1 MRFAKILLLPMVLL
15 SCTTDD
21 SSSISPITSVIQETE
36 TTSDLKETTAP
47 TSTTIVEPSSTA
59 APVNTLFNFSDSKS
73 LIGWSTQNDT
83 VMGGVSQST
92 ATWDSG
98 QLVFAGDL
106 SLDNNGGFTSLVSPI
121 NMSIGT
127 ALSDGQAIVVT
138 AVGDGKTYLLQ
149 LRLADNTRFIQRF
162 TTQPNELGTYVLP
175 LNEFE
180 AVDWRLSVIPNA
192 EPMDV
197 SKIGQ
202 ISIYLLDKQT
212 GTFRL
217 AISSITFE

>member
-1 MRFAKILLLPMVLL
+1 MRFGQQLALQLTLLGVLASCAL
-15 SCTTDD
+15 SDPSSNVSTTNV
-21 SSSISPITSVIQETE
+21 ITSSPLTP
-36 TTSDLKETTAP
+36 TSPESAP
-47 TSTTIVEPSSTA
+47 TTA
-59 APVNTLFNFSDSKS
+59 APINNLFDFSDSES
-73 LIGWSTQNDT
+73 LVGWSTQNDT

-121 NMSIGT
+121 DMSIGT
-127 ALSDGQAIVVT
+127 ALIDGQAIVVT

-149 LRLADNTRFIQRF
+149 LRLANNTRFIQRF
-162 TTQPNELGTYVLP
+162 TTQPNEVDTYVLP

-217 AISSITFE
+217 AISSITFD

>member
-1 MRFAKILLLPMVLL
+1 MVLL

-21 SSSISPITSVIQETE
+21 SSSISPITSVIQATE
-36 TTSDLKETTAP
+36 TTSDLEESTAP
-47 TSTTIVEPSSTA
+47 TSTTIVEQSSTA
-59 APVNTLFNFSDSKS
+59 ALVNTLFNFSDNES
-73 LIGWSTQNDT
+73 LVGWSTQNDT
-83 VMGGVSQST
+83 VMGGVSRST

-106 SLDNNGGFTSLVSPI
+106 SLDNNGGFTSLISPVD
-121 NMSIGT
+121 MSIGT
-127 ALSDGQAIVVT
+127 ALIDGQAIVVT
-138 AVGDGKTYLLQ
+138 AEGDGKTYLLQ

-162 TTQPNELGTYVLP
+162 TTQPNELDTYVLP
-175 LNEFE
+175 LKEFE

-217 AISSITFE
+217 AISSITFV